1 MKINNKG
8 FAITGILYGLL
19 ILFALLVASYLTI
32 LTARKNRLDNI
43 IADIEAEYN
52 ENSYD
57 NNNIT
62 YSLILNKGTGI
73 SKIYYKKSN
82 DTTYNNSSNTVTING
97 IASNTIY
104 YYYVETTSGYEL
116 SSCNSKSN
124 YCTIEI
130 TSNKNIS
137 LFAQQKKSC
146 VVNIYKVIDTIEILT
161 TKTVTSGDTVTYS
174 FTKPVNTYSSSYC
187 TPAHSINV
195 ITNINTNTM
204 NVTMSEVTSD
214 LDCYITFISSSG
226 NVIA

>member
-1 MKINNKG
+1 MKLNNKG

-43 IADIEAEYN
+43 IEDIENEYN

-73 SKIYYKKSN
+73 SKIYYKKSS
-82 DTTYNNSSNTVTING
+82 DATYNNSSSTVTINN
-97 IASNTIY
+97 IAPNTIY

-146 VVNIYKVIDTIEILT
+146 VVNIYKVIDTKEILT
-161 TKTVTSGDTVTYS
+161 TETVTSGNTVTYS
-174 FTKPVNTYSSSYC
+174 FTKPSNTYSSSYC
-187 TPAHSINV
+187 TPKHDITT
-195 ITNINTNTM
+195 ITNNNTNTIS
-204 NVTMSEVTSD
+204 VTIQNVTSD
-214 LDCYITFISSSG
+214 LNCYITFTNSSG